1 MADLNKQALEM
12 WGAMK
17 PMIDKEIAEK
27 TRGMVQR
34 RKAKVTTA
42 PSLVTNKI
50 GVTEPFGDQY
60 FVPFTTSLINAQVG
74 DVVWVEFMFGA
85 TNSFATMFA
94 GADDKDFT
102 VAGDLE
108 VKGDTALD
116 GDVTISGDMTVD
128 GSSTFVGDVEF
139 QGDVTG
145 IDTGYKM
152 SATLSSAGWYRIL
165 FYGSDMLATILEFK
179 LFIPESQGTGTE
191 SGEVHR
197 IKYPTTYGVDAV
209 FSDEYS
215 SGETLLIDKIRRT
228 YGGSKDGVPAWAF
241 DIHYAGTN
249 ARTVYAELSI
259 SGNYDPDVV
268 FIENLA
274 AVVDAPSGESVYP
287 EKSLAQRT
295 EGDIKSL
302 CSINRTSGGSAAI
315 SSAYRAGNLVSLFI
329 TTTTSGSVSG
339 GSDLFVGTF
348 SGPLPKCGSISN
360 GYYSNR
366 SIMGR
371 IESDGTIRFR
381 VTCASSESVPANQ
394 NSYFFFNYLT
404 E

>member
-60 FVPFTTSLINAQVG
+60 FVPFTTGLINAQIG
-74 DVVWVEFMFGA
+74 DVVWVEFMYGA

-108 VKGDTALD
+108 VKGNTALD

-145 IDTGYKM
+145 IDTSYKM
-152 SATLSSAGWYRIL
+152 SATLSTAGWYRVL
-165 FYGSDMLATILEFK
+165 SYGSDMLATILEFK
-179 LFIPESQGTGTE
+179 VTIPESQGAGTE
-191 SGEVHR
+191 SGEVHTV
-197 IKYPTTYGVDAV
+197 KYPTTYGGDAI

-228 YGGSKDGVPAWAF
+228 YGGSKDGVSAWAF
-241 DIHYAGTN
+241 DIHYAGSS
-249 ARTVYAELSI
+249 AKTVYVELSI
-259 SGNYDPDVV
+259 SGNYDPDAV
-268 FIENLA
+268 FIENLE
-274 AVVDAPSGESVYP
+274 AVADAPSGESVYP
-287 EKSLAQRT
+287 TRNLSRRT
-295 EGDIKSL
+295 EGDITSL
-302 CSINRTSGGSAAI
+302 CSFDKSSGSSTITIDKIERRGSVVNIEIHCSPTGTINSGSDIWVGTFVGPLPAAGATTVAYYGSRSLVGHIASSGTVTLRNASASSLSSGN
-315 SSAYRAGNLVSLFI
+315 SSAYRW
-329 TTTTSGSVSG
+329 
-339 GSDLFVGTF
+339 
-348 SGPLPKCGSISN
+348 
-360 GYYSNR
+360 
-366 SIMGR
+366 
-371 IESDGTIRFR
+371 
-381 VTCASSESVPANQ
+381 
-394 NSYFFFNYLT
+394 NYLT
-404 E
+404 D